1 MATTDWP
8 FKLDVPRNTYT
19 LMSRGFFGG
28 RSFPHYWGKVLR
40 SVNGLTGIWL
50 HDDQGNGGN
59 AQIINHVP
67 GSISGT
73 QENTSWVVCSRLW
86 TPQEDTFMEQS
97 LARIKGDNPGPAVDI
112 PFANLCATLKYLT
125 ARQQLHMSHL
135 LLFTRSEFES
145 PSYQQLRLQA
155 LLLTRKRRQPSPTHN
170 TLAVTQEQLAA
181 VQNRAHMPDVPT
193 SEAQHKKPVRRQAK
207 QVKTQFTKPV
217 KTESILAKSGSIAI
231 VPCKKPAIPV
241 RGTCLKPADLQ
252 KGATAVGWQPAPL
265 NSDDWDWIEANLAA
279 SRAREAEQAA
289 IFKRDRIE
297 ANLAS
302 SDTRKAC

>member
-1 MATTDWP
+1 
-8 FKLDVPRNTYT
+8 
-19 LMSRGFFGG
+19 
-28 RSFPHYWGKVLR
+28 
-40 SVNGLTGIWL
+40 
-50 HDDQGNGGN
+50 
-59 AQIINHVP
+59 
-67 GSISGT
+67 
-73 QENTSWVVCSRLW
+73 
-86 TPQEDTFMEQS
+86 
-97 LARIKGDNPGPAVDI
+97 
-112 PFANLCATLKYLT
+112 
-125 ARQQLHMSHL
+125 MSHL

-302 SDTRKAC
+302 SDTRKAPESIAPYHRSTLVPESYYEHISRSQFTISSLPLSVHRNSFPTLFFKLHHLTSYRLSLLIRLSIPSHRFYLNPFLYIDSVIDPFSSISS